1 MCYTIYSCI
10 ILLNIGNTMS
20 IGDNMIIKG
29 FRKNNYRGRMNM
41 VNKVGNKISLKE
53 ILINEID
60 NSSTNDWNELC
71 STCSSLIEKSG
82 MTETDID
89 NIVMKVKKGTM

>member
-1 MCYTIYSCI
+1 
-10 ILLNIGNTMS
+10 
-20 IGDNMIIKG
+20 MIIKG
-29 FRKNNYRGRMNM
+29 FRKNNYKGRMNM

-82 MTETDID
+82 MTEADID
-89 NIVMKVKKGTM
+89 NIVMKVKKCTI